1 MRLLLRGGF
10 GPAWALSSR
19 SVCRHLSLIR
29 CYHHSQPR
37 QITAIHLTMPFDAV
51 GAVGAAPS
59 DGVDALFDPSA
70 PFFSRF
76 NSRRSVVYST
86 KGIVAASQ
94 PLAAQAGLDIL
105 KAGGNAVDAAIAT
118 AAALG
123 VTEPCSTGV
132 GGDMFMIY
140 WDEKK
145 QKTFAMNGS
154 GRSPAGLTIDK
165 CRELGLSGNILS
177 PQNANSVTVPGQ
189 VAAWFDALE
198 AYGSGKV
205 TMEQVLKPSIELC
218 EDGYPVSEITARQWI
233 ECEGMLKKVSP
244 SGGELLLAD
253 GKAPRAGQI
262 FKNLNLA
269 KVLREIATKGRAGFY
284 EGWVAE
290 AIVGTLQQLKGVMTT
305 QDLKDHTTTFVEPI
319 SKSFKEYKLW
329 ECPPNGQG
337 IIALE
342 ALGIIDS
349 LEKAGKIPSL
359 KSLGHNSVEYVHT
372 LAEALR
378 YAFADG
384 DAYVSDPEHSGS
396 TWKSLLDDKYLAE
409 RASSFKLD
417 AFDATLKNGFPTK
430 ASDTVYL
437 TTSDSEGN
445 ACSFICS
452 LASNFGGGI
461 VPKGCGFA
469 LQNRGTQFQLREGHV
484 NTLKPRKRPY
494 HTIIPAMVTKN
505 DQLDLAMGVMGGF
518 MQPQGHLQ
526 VMLNSCV
533 FGFNPQDALDSPRM
547 CIRPSRTM
555 PEYATADD
563 YSKLTQKSI
572 VCLEEGFP
580 QETVEGLR
588 KLGHEVELITG
599 WDRAVFGRGQAIQAK
614 QDPSGQRV
622 YHAGSDQRG
631 DGHAIAQ

>member
-1 MRLLLRGGF
+1 
-10 GPAWALSSR
+10 
-19 SVCRHLSLIR
+19 
-29 CYHHSQPR
+29 
-37 QITAIHLTMPFDAV
+37 MPFDAV
-51 GAVGAAPS
+51 GAVGTIPS
-59 DGVDALFDPSA
+59 DGADALFDPSA

-86 KGIVAASQ
+86 KGIIAASQ

-145 QKTFAMNGS
+145 QKAFAMNGS
-154 GRSPAGLTIDK
+154 GRSPAELTIVK
-165 CRELGLSGNILS
+165 CRELGLSGNLLP
-177 PQNANSVTVPGQ
+177 PQDANSVTIPGQ
-189 VAAWFDALE
+189 VAGWFDAMDT
-198 AYGSGKV
+198 YGSGKV

-218 EDGYPVSEITARQWI
+218 EDGFPVSEITARQWI
-233 ECEGMLKKVSP
+233 ECEGLLAKVSP
-244 SGGELLLAD
+244 NGGELLLAD
-253 GKAPRAGQI
+253 GKAPRAGQV
-262 FKNLNLA
+262 FKNPNLA
-269 KVLREIATKGRAGFY
+269 KVLREIASKGRAGFY

-290 AIVGTLQQLKGVMTT
+290 AIVGTIQQLQGVMTT

-319 SKSFKEYKLW
+319 SKSYGEYKLW

-342 ALGIIDS
+342 ALGIIDN
-349 LEKAGKIPSL
+349 LEKEGKIPSL
-359 KSLGHNSVEYVHT
+359 KSLGHNSIQYVHT
-372 LAEALR
+372 IVEALR

-384 DAYVSDPEHSGS
+384 DAYVSDPEHSGPV
-396 TWKSLLDDKYLAE
+396 WKGLLDDKYLNE

-417 AFDATLKNGFPTK
+417 AIDAALKNGFPSK

-484 NTLKPRKRPY
+484 NTLRPRKRPY

-505 DQLDLAMGVMGGF
+505 DRLDLSLGVMGGF

-526 VMLNSCV
+526 VMLNSCI
-533 FGFNPQDALDSPRM
+533 FGFNPQDALDSPRV
-547 CIRPSRTM
+547 CIQPSRTL
-555 PEYATADD
+555 PEYGTAGD
-563 YSKLTQKSI
+563 YSKLTAKSI
-572 VCLEEGFP
+572 ICLEEGFP
-580 QETVEGLR
+580 EDTVKGLR
-588 KLGHEVELITG
+588 KLGHEVQLITG
-599 WDRAVFGRGQAIQAK
+599 WDRAVFGRGQVIQVNH
-614 QDPSGQRV
+614 DPSGQRV
-622 YHAGSDQRG
+622 YSSGSDQRG
-631 DGHAIAQ
+631 DGHAVAW

>member
-1 MRLLLRGGF
+1 
-10 GPAWALSSR
+10 
-19 SVCRHLSLIR
+19 
-29 CYHHSQPR
+29 
-37 QITAIHLTMPFDAV
+37 MPFDAV
-51 GAVGAAPS
+51 GAVGEASS
-59 DGVDALFDPSA
+59 DGADALFDPSA
-70 PFFSRF
+70 PFFNRF

-140 WDEKK
+140 WDETKRK
-145 QKTFAMNGS
+145 AFAINGS
-154 GRSPAGLTIDK
+154 GRSPAGLTIEK
-165 CRELGLSGNILS
+165 CRELGMTGNLLP
-177 PQNANSVTVPGQ
+177 PQDANSVTVPGQ
-189 VAAWFDALE
+189 VAAWFDAKD

-205 TMEQVLKPSIELC
+205 TMEQILKPSIELC
-218 EDGYPVSEITARQWI
+218 KDGFPVSEITARQWI
-233 ECEGMLKKVSP
+233 ECEGLLKRVSP
-244 SGGELLLAD
+244 NGGELLLE
-253 GKAPRAGQI
+253 GKAPRAGQV
-262 FKNLNLA
+262 FKNPNLG
-269 KVLREIATKGRAGFY
+269 KVLREIASNGRAGFY

-290 AIVGTLQQLKGVMTT
+290 AITSEIQQLRGVMTT

-319 SKSFKEYKLW
+319 SKSYQEYKLL

-337 IIALE
+337 IVALE
-342 ALGIIDS
+342 ALGIIDN
-349 LEKAGKIPSL
+349 LEKDGKIPSL
-359 KSLGHNSVEYVHT
+359 KGLGHNSTQYIHT
-372 LAEALR
+372 IVEALR
-378 YAFADG
+378 YAFADA
-384 DAYVSDPEHSGS
+384 DAYVSDPEHSGPE
-396 TWKSLLDDKYLAE
+396 WKSLLDDAYLKD
-409 RASSFKLD
+409 RVSSFKSD
-417 AFDATLKNGFPTK
+417 AVDASLKNGFPSK
-430 ASDTVYL
+430 SSDTVYF

-452 LASNFGGGI
+452 LASNFGSGI

-484 NTLKPRKRPY
+484 NTLRPRKRPY

-505 DQLDLAMGVMGGF
+505 DRLELSVGVMGGF

-533 FGFNPQDALDSPRM
+533 FGLNPQDALDAPRV
-547 CIRPSRTM
+547 CIRPSRTL

-580 QETVEGLR
+580 QDTVEGLR
-588 KLGHEVELITG
+588 KLGHEVQLVTG
-599 WDRAVFGRGQAIQAK
+599 WDRAMFGRGQIIQAK
-614 QDPSGQRV
+614 QDPSGLRV
-622 YHAGSDQRG
+622 YHGGSDQRG
-631 DGHAIAQ
+631 DGHAVAW